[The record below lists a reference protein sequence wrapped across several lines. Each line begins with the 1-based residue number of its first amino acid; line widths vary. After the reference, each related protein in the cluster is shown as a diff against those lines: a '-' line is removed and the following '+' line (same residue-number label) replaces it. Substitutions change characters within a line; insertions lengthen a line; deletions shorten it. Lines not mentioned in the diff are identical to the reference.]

1 MGGSQAAQDHPHPD
15 LLLTMNITIQEYAQ
29 RINTLAKKYPNATLI
44 YSADDEGNA
53 YNELFTLPHVGNFSD
68 EGEFDT
74 ESDEINAVC
83 IN

>member
-1 MGGSQAAQDHPHPD
+1 
-15 LLLTMNITIQEYAQ
+15 MNITIQEYAQ
-29 RINTLAKKYPNATLI
+29 RINALAKKYPNATLI

-53 YNELFTLPHVGNFSD
+53 YSELFTLPHVGNFSD